1 MFINAHPPRLPIM
14 GKIRPR
20 YIKRA
25 AEELISLYGGDKASK
40 DFEANKELVNA
51 VAKVPSKRIRNKIA
65 GYVTHVVRMESE
77 EASEEAPRLEEVEE

>member
-1 MFINAHPPRLPIM
+1 MFINADTHSPIM

-25 AEELISLYGGDKASK
+25 AEELISRYGDKASK

-51 VAKVPSKRIRNKIA
+51 VARVPSKRIRNKIA
-65 GYVTHVVRMESE
+65 GYVTQVIRAQSE
-77 EASEEAPRLEEVEE
+77 EPEEETPKLEVGE

>member
-1 MFINAHPPRLPIM
+1 M

-25 AEELISLYGGDKASK
+25 AEELISRYGDKASK

-51 VAKVPSKRIRNKIA
+51 VARVPSKRIRNKIA
-65 GYVTHVVRMESE
+65 GYVTHIIRAQSE
-77 EASEEAPRLEEVEE
+77 EPEEEAPKLEVGE

>member
-1 MFINAHPPRLPIM
+1 MFINAHPHLPIM

-25 AEELISLYGGDKASK
+25 AEELISLYGDKASK

>member
-1 MFINAHPPRLPIM
+1 MFINADTHSPIM

-25 AEELISLYGGDKASK
+25 AEELISRYGDKASK

-51 VAKVPSKRIRNKIA
+51 VARVPSKRIRNKIA
-65 GYVTHVVRMESE
+65 GYVTHIIRAQSE
-77 EASEEAPRLEEVEE
+77 EPEEEAPKLEVGE

>member
-1 MFINAHPPRLPIM
+1 M

-25 AEELISLYGGDKASK
+25 AEELISRYGDKASK

-51 VAKVPSKRIRNKIA
+51 VARVPSKRIRNKIA
-65 GYVTHVVRMESE
+65 GYVTHIIRAQSE
-77 EASEEAPRLEEVEE
+77 EPEETPKLEVGE

>member
-1 MFINAHPPRLPIM
+1 MFINADTHSPIM

-25 AEELISLYGGDKASK
+25 AEELISRYGDKASK

-51 VAKVPSKRIRNKIA
+51 VARVPSKRIRNKIA
-65 GYVTHVVRMESE
+65 GYVTHIIRAQSE
-77 EASEEAPRLEEVEE
+77 EPEEETPKLEVGE